1 MFKWQGSMHLA
12 GQDICAWSHAWDPTS
27 ADRSPLPPLPS
38 RVQLLHPAASR
49 SGRSA
54 AGRLHFSQCSSL
66 TFSPSSSQLRLCPR
80 LWTDRRGQRGAV
92 QAAAR
97 ERTVE
102 RREKELSAESLSLAS
117 RQGRGAGSTV
127 LHAGDESHHLSPL
140 LGKETGSSYAPVSC
154 TSHLRTCWLLTEL
167 HVLQTGC
174 HRPPPRSRRACLL
187 PPTHLSTCSSRCW
200 KSHQPP
206 LPAPCSEMA

>member
-12 GQDICAWSHAWDPTS
+12 CQRICAWSHAWDPTS
-27 ADRSPLPPLPS
+27 ADRSSLPPLS
-38 RVQLLHPAASR
+38 SCVQLLHPAAS
-49 SGRSA
+49 
-54 AGRLHFSQCSSL
+54 RLHFSQCSSL
-66 TFSPSSSQLRLCPR
+66 TCPASSSQLRLCPR

-92 QAAAR
+92 QAAAG

-140 LGKETGSSYAPVSC
+140 LGKETGSSCAPVSC

-167 HVLQTGC
+167 HALQTGC

-187 PPTHLSTCSSRCW
+187 PPTRLSTCGSRCW